1 MVSGDCLWNIAK
13 KYYGDGSQYT
23 KIYEANKGTI
33 GSNPPDQAR
42 PEAGDPMSYELN
54 AGGKQLAEVIE
65 KVTWSGD
72 SKQVARKL
80 VFTVANKDSDRF
92 LPKVN
97 INEGDQV
104 QFLEDGKLLFHCA
117 REGHKLDAVARCDKA
132 SFCVIDQ
139 DRVVPEEYTTYFRSV
154 IAFGRIRVIGD
165 DGRGAPPWSGW
176 PSSTTPATRRNTGTA
191 TSTASGPPCACWR

>member
-1 MVSGDCLWNIAK
+1 
-13 KYYGDGSQYT
+13 
-23 KIYEANKGTI
+23 
-33 GSNPPDQAR
+33 
-42 PEAGDPMSYELN
+42 MSYELN

-104 QFLEDGKLLFHCA
+104 QFLEDGKLLF
-117 REGHKLDAVARCDKA
+117 
-132 SFCVIDQ
+132 
-139 DRVVPEEYTTYFRSV
+139 
-154 IAFGRIRVIGD
+154 
-165 DGRGAPPWSGW
+165 
-176 PSSTTPATRRNTGTA
+176 
-191 TSTASGPPCACWR
+191 SGPVFDIEKSGSGNVVTYTAFDLMFYVTKSDINRVFDNETPEAITSWICSHLGIPFGAAASTGIPFICPGWGKRRMTALWRPTQPPAGRTARNISP

>member
-1 MVSGDCLWNIAK
+1 
-13 KYYGDGSQYT
+13 
-23 KIYEANKGTI
+23 
-33 GSNPPDQAR
+33 
-42 PEAGDPMSYELN
+42 MSYELN

-104 QFLEDGKLLFHCA
+104 QFLEDGKLLF
-117 REGHKLDAVARCDKA
+117 
-132 SFCVIDQ
+132 
-139 DRVVPEEYTTYFRSV
+139 
-154 IAFGRIRVIGD
+154 
-165 DGRGAPPWSGW
+165 
-176 PSSTTPATRRNTGTA
+176 
-191 TSTASGPPCACWR
+191 SGPVFDIEKSGQWKCGDLYRLRPYVLCHEVRHQPGV

>member
-1 MVSGDCLWNIAK
+1 
-13 KYYGDGSQYT
+13 
-23 KIYEANKGTI
+23 
-33 GSNPPDQAR
+33 
-42 PEAGDPMSYELN
+42 MSYELN

-104 QFLEDGKLLFHCA
+104 QFLEDGKLLF
-117 REGHKLDAVARCDKA
+117 
-132 SFCVIDQ
+132 
-139 DRVVPEEYTTYFRSV
+139 
-154 IAFGRIRVIGD
+154 
-165 DGRGAPPWSGW
+165 
-176 PSSTTPATRRNTGTA
+176 
-191 TSTASGPPCACWR
+191 SGPVFDIEKSGSGNVVTYTAFDLMFYVTKSDINRVFDNETPEAITSWICSHLGIPFGAAASTGIPFICPGWGKRRMTALWRPTQPPAGRTARDISP

>member
-1 MVSGDCLWNIAK
+1 
-13 KYYGDGSQYT
+13 
-23 KIYEANKGTI
+23 
-33 GSNPPDQAR
+33 
-42 PEAGDPMSYELN
+42 MSYELN

-104 QFLEDGKLLFHCA
+104 QFLEDGKLLF
-117 REGHKLDAVARCDKA
+117 
-132 SFCVIDQ
+132 
-139 DRVVPEEYTTYFRSV
+139 
-154 IAFGRIRVIGD
+154 
-165 DGRGAPPWSGW
+165 
-176 PSSTTPATRRNTGTA
+176 
-191 TSTASGPPCACWR
+191 SGPVFDIEKSGSGNVVTPLALFAPRVEISIQKSF

>member
-1 MVSGDCLWNIAK
+1 
-13 KYYGDGSQYT
+13 
-23 KIYEANKGTI
+23 
-33 GSNPPDQAR
+33 
-42 PEAGDPMSYELN
+42 MSYELN

-104 QFLEDGKLLFHCA
+104 QFLEDGKLLF
-117 REGHKLDAVARCDKA
+117 
-132 SFCVIDQ
+132 
-139 DRVVPEEYTTYFRSV
+139 
-154 IAFGRIRVIGD
+154 
-165 DGRGAPPWSGW
+165 
-176 PSSTTPATRRNTGTA
+176 
-191 TSTASGPPCACWR
+191 SGPVFDIEKSGSGNVVTYTAFDLMFYVTKSDINRVFDNETPEAITSWICFHLGIPFGAAASTGIPVYMPWLGKKAYDGIMAAYTAASRKNGKKYIPLIKNATQLYVIERGRSAGGAGRLL

>member
-1 MVSGDCLWNIAK
+1 
-13 KYYGDGSQYT
+13 
-23 KIYEANKGTI
+23 
-33 GSNPPDQAR
+33 
-42 PEAGDPMSYELN
+42 MSYELN

-104 QFLEDGKLLFHCA
+104 QFLEDGSCSSAALSLT
-117 REGHKLDAVARCDKA
+117 
-132 SFCVIDQ
+132 S
-139 DRVVPEEYTTYFRSV
+139 RS
-154 IAFGRIRVIGD
+154 
-165 DGRGAPPWSGW
+165 
-176 PSSTTPATRRNTGTA
+176 PAAGM
-191 TSTASGPPCACWR
+191 W

>member
-1 MVSGDCLWNIAK
+1 
-13 KYYGDGSQYT
+13 
-23 KIYEANKGTI
+23 
-33 GSNPPDQAR
+33 
-42 PEAGDPMSYELN
+42 MSYELN

-104 QFLEDGKLLFHCA
+104 QFLEDGKLLFSGPVFDIEKSGSGNVVTYTALDLMFYVTKSDINRVFDNETPEAITAWICSHLGIPFGSAGCELLGNLENA
-117 REGHKLDAVARCDKA
+117 KNAILAEVEAELDAPQEDA
-132 SFCVIDQ
+132 
-139 DRVVPEEYTTYFRSV
+139 
-154 IAFGRIRVIGD
+154 
-165 DGRGAPPWSGW
+165 
-176 PSSTTPATRRNTGTA
+176 
-191 TSTASGPPCACWR
+191 

>member
-1 MVSGDCLWNIAK
+1 
-13 KYYGDGSQYT
+13 
-23 KIYEANKGTI
+23 
-33 GSNPPDQAR
+33 
-42 PEAGDPMSYELN
+42 MSYELN

-104 QFLEDGKLLFHCA
+104 QFLEDGKLLF
-117 REGHKLDAVARCDKA
+117 
-132 SFCVIDQ
+132 
-139 DRVVPEEYTTYFRSV
+139 
-154 IAFGRIRVIGD
+154 
-165 DGRGAPPWSGW
+165 
-176 PSSTTPATRRNTGTA
+176 
-191 TSTASGPPCACWR
+191 SGPVFDIEKSGSGNVVTYTAFDLMFYVTKSDINRVFDNETPEAITSWICSQFICHGWERKRMTALWRPTQPPAGRTARNISP

>member
-1 MVSGDCLWNIAK
+1 
-13 KYYGDGSQYT
+13 
-23 KIYEANKGTI
+23 
-33 GSNPPDQAR
+33 
-42 PEAGDPMSYELN
+42 MSYELN

-104 QFLEDGKLLFHCA
+104 QFLEDGKLLFSGPVFTAHRRANC
-117 REGHKLDAVARCDKA
+117 KA
-132 SFCVIDQ
+132 
-139 DRVVPEEYTTYFRSV
+139 
-154 IAFGRIRVIGD
+154 GRR
-165 DGRGAPPWSGW
+165 GRGSCGKGKQHLPFG
-176 PSSTTPATRRNTGTA
+176 
-191 TSTASGPPCACWR
+191 

>member
-1 MVSGDCLWNIAK
+1 
-13 KYYGDGSQYT
+13 
-23 KIYEANKGTI
+23 
-33 GSNPPDQAR
+33 
-42 PEAGDPMSYELN
+42 MSYELN

-104 QFLEDGKLLFHCA
+104 QFLEDGKLLFSGPVFDI
-117 REGHKLDAVARCDKA
+117 EKSG
-132 SFCVIDQ
+132 SGN
-139 DRVVPEEYTTYFRSV
+139 VVTYTAYDS
-154 IAFGRIRVIGD
+154 AFGSEIHTLIGSTLHSEIVTSELKRFIIEALMVNPYISELSNFQFTRTKSGIQVEFD
-165 DGRGAPPWSGW
+165 CTTIYGAMTVEWD
-176 PSSTTPATRRNTGTA
+176 AKEVRA
-191 TSTASGPPCACWR
+191 A

>member
-1 MVSGDCLWNIAK
+1 
-13 KYYGDGSQYT
+13 
-23 KIYEANKGTI
+23 
-33 GSNPPDQAR
+33 
-42 PEAGDPMSYELN
+42 MSYELN

-104 QFLEDGKLLFHCA
+104 QFLEDGKLLF
-117 REGHKLDAVARCDKA
+117 
-132 SFCVIDQ
+132 
-139 DRVVPEEYTTYFRSV
+139 
-154 IAFGRIRVIGD
+154 
-165 DGRGAPPWSGW
+165 
-176 PSSTTPATRRNTGTA
+176 
-191 TSTASGPPCACWR
+191 SGPVFDIEKSGSGNVVTYTAFDLMFYV

>member
-1 MVSGDCLWNIAK
+1 
-13 KYYGDGSQYT
+13 
-23 KIYEANKGTI
+23 
-33 GSNPPDQAR
+33 
-42 PEAGDPMSYELN
+42 MSYELN

-104 QFLEDGKLLFHCA
+104 QFLEDGKLLF
-117 REGHKLDAVARCDKA
+117 
-132 SFCVIDQ
+132 
-139 DRVVPEEYTTYFRSV
+139 
-154 IAFGRIRVIGD
+154 
-165 DGRGAPPWSGW
+165 
-176 PSSTTPATRRNTGTA
+176 
-191 TSTASGPPCACWR
+191 SGPVFDIEKSGSGNVVTYTALDLMFYVTKSDINRVFDNETPEAITAWICSHLGIPFGSAAAGDPRLYAMAGKESV

>member
-1 MVSGDCLWNIAK
+1 
-13 KYYGDGSQYT
+13 
-23 KIYEANKGTI
+23 
-33 GSNPPDQAR
+33 
-42 PEAGDPMSYELN
+42 MSYELN

-104 QFLEDGKLLFHCA
+104 
-117 REGHKLDAVARCDKA
+117 
-132 SFCVIDQ
+132 
-139 DRVVPEEYTTYFRSV
+139 
-154 IAFGRIRVIGD
+154 
-165 DGRGAPPWSGW
+165 
-176 PSSTTPATRRNTGTA
+176 
-191 TSTASGPPCACWR
+191 